1 MKTYSPQKTADKARE
16 LVSVMSPIE
25 RSRLEA
31 YAREFLSKSKLMRQA
46 LDKQDYETAAK
57 WRDYLRKI

>member
-25 RSRLEA
+25 RSRLES
-31 YAREFLSKSKLMRQA
+31 YAREYLSKSKLMRQA